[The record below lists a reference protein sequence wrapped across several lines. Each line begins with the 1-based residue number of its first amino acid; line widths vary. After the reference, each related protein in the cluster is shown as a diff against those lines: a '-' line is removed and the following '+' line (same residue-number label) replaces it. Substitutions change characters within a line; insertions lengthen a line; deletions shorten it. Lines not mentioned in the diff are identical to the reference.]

1 MANLSDQPVRAARA
15 PSRTV
20 SRRALVV
27 LTTAAL
33 AAAAGAAPAGASGG
47 SGRAAGTSPVFPTTS
62 SPAPS
67 NVHRPCQLDEP
78 TTAPPPA
85 RPKAPRRDVVAK
97 NIDVPWGMVFLP
109 GGGMLVGGRD
119 TAKVLLVHKNGSRK
133 VVRHMK
139 GVDPNGNEG
148 GEAGLLGLALAPNF
162 KSSHW
167 VYAYMSSS
175 HDNRIVRMR
184 WGHHRLGRQRL
195 VLKGIPR
202 SLHHNGGG
210 LAFGPDGMLYASTG
224 EAEVPSR
231 AQNRRSLGGKIL
243 RMTPRGKPAPGNPWR
258 HSVVYSIGHRNVEGI
273 AFDPQGRLWATEFGD
288 HAWDELNLI
297 KKGHNYGWPIVE
309 GRSSRFTQPK
319 AVWHTDQAGPS
330 GIAIVRAHGKTVA
343 FIGGLT
349 GQRLWR
355 VALSGARVTGKRAL
369 YTGQLGRIRDVRAHG
384 GYVYF
389 TTSNTDGR
397 ATPRRGDDKIIRIKV
412 G

>member
-1 MANLSDQPVRAARA
+1 MSDQPRRPARFL
-15 PSRTV
+15 ST
-20 SRRALVV
+20 RALVG
-27 LTTAAL
+27 LTAAAL
-33 AAAAGAAPAGASGG
+33 AGAAGAGPATAS
-47 SGRAAGTSPVFPTTS
+47 STDIARTVAADGPT
-62 SPAPS
+62 S
-67 NVHRPCQLDEP
+67 NVHAPCRLGEL
-78 TTAPPPA
+78 ASVSG
-85 RPKAPRRDVVAK
+85 KAPRRHVVAK
-97 NIDVPWGMVFLP
+97 NIDVPWGMAFLP
-109 GGGMLVGGRD
+109 DGGILVGGRD
-119 TAKVLLVHKNGSRK
+119 TARVLLVHKNGSRK

-148 GEAGLLGLALAPNF
+148 GEAGLLGLALAPHF
-162 KSSHW
+162 KRTHW

-175 HDNRIVRMR
+175 HDNRIVRMK
-184 WGHHRLGRQRL
+184 WANHRLGRQHL
-195 VLKGIPR
+195 ILNGIPR

-243 RMTPRGKPAPGNPWR
+243 RMTPLGRPAPGNPWP

-309 GRSSRFTQPK
+309 GRGSRFTQPK
-319 AVWHTDQAGPS
+319 TVWHTDQAGPA
-330 GIAIVRAHGKTVA
+330 GIAITRVNGKTVA

-349 GQRLWR
+349 GHRLWR
-355 VALSGARVTGKRAL
+355 VTLSGPRVSAKRAL
-369 YTGQLGRIRDVRAHG
+369 FTDQVGRVRQVKAHNG
-384 GYVYF
+384 FIYF

-397 ATPRRGDDKIIRIKV
+397 ATPHRGDDKILRIKV